1 MTEAIIVAGFSL
13 LGTLAG
19 AYFSNKKST
28 ALISYRLE
36 QLEKKVDKHNQ
47 VVERTYKLE
56 EQGKKLVK
64 VARFYPSSKR
74 CCRCGKVKKELKL
87 SERIYICECGNVMD
101 RDKNAAVNIRE
112 EARRMLTA

>member
-56 EQGKKLVK
+56 EQEAVLEEKMR
-64 VARFYPSSKR
+64 VADH
-74 CCRCGKVKKELKL
+74 
-87 SERIYICECGNVMD
+87 RIED
-101 RDKNAAVNIRE
+101 LEHDA
-112 EARRMLTA
+112 

>member
-56 EQGKKLVK
+56 EQEAVLEEKMR
-64 VARFYPSSKR
+64 VANH
-74 CCRCGKVKKELKL
+74 
-87 SERIYICECGNVMD
+87 RIDDLEHD
-101 RDKNAAVNIRE
+101 
-112 EARRMLTA
+112 T